1 MSVRTITLAMAV
13 ALSASAAM
21 AAERVGSTVSAMT
34 GHSDKRAYRIITP
47 QGTIGVRGTV
57 FDMSVRNGKTRIL
70 LLPNNH

>member
-1 MSVRTITLAMAV
+1 
-13 ALSASAAM
+13 
-21 AAERVGSTVSAMT
+21 MT